1 MCLGIDVACRAEHV
15 ASMADETGRLL
26 WQQRRF
32 RTTEAELVSLGD
44 GIDPEDEFTVVLEPT
59 RNAWV
64 PVAAHFLARG
74 HRVVLV
80 PPERSADL
88 RRYYSKH
95 AKTDRLDSRILARL
109 PLLHPEGLVGL
120 SDLGPAQALKRA
132 VRRRAR
138 LVADR
143 TACHLRIACLLEML
157 GPGYLDTLGTGD
169 YPKAALA
176 VLARYGDPRALRRLG
191 KARLVA
197 LMRRVSRGAWG
208 EDKAGQLLDAAGE
221 ALRLWADGGLDFDE
235 LAWDLAS
242 EVRIG
247 AAIEAELGHLEGRIA
262 RLYAEAD
269 PAGIFTSAPSV
280 GPALGPGILGR
291 LGDARRFGNLKGV
304 RSFAGLVPT
313 TEQSGTGERRSGITK
328 AGDPGLRR
336 DLYLA
341 ADRARRV
348 DPQLAA
354 KYHRLMTERG
364 VHHTSAVCHVAT
376 TLLSRLAACWRNG
389 ERYVLRDVDGREIT
403 EGEGRAIVAERY
415 LVPEEVRAARRCG
428 RKAQRWKGRTG
439 RRKKESTEA
448 APALDPSTTEPTQEA
463 LVS

>member
-1 MCLGIDVACRAEHV
+1 MKLCLGIDVACRAEHV
-15 ASMADETGRLL
+15 ASMADETGRLV

-32 RTTEAELVSLGD
+32 HTTEADLVSLGD
-44 GIDPEDEFTVVLEPT
+44 EIDPGGELTVVLEPT

-64 PVAAHFLARG
+64 PIAAHFLARG

-95 AKTDRLDSRILARL
+95 AKTDGLDSRILARL

-157 GPGYLDTLGTGD
+157 GPGYLETLGSGD

-197 LMRRVSRGAWG
+197 LMRRASRGAWG
-208 EDKAGQLLDAAGE
+208 DDKAGQLLDAAGE
-221 ALRLWADGGLDFDE
+221 ALRLWRDGGLDLDE

-247 AAIEAELGHLEGRIA
+247 AAIDAELGHLEGRIA

-269 PAGIFTSAPSV
+269 PGGIFTSAPSV

-313 TEQSGTGERRSGITK
+313 TEQSGTAERRSGITK

-376 TLLSRLAACWRNG
+376 TLLSRLAACWRKG
-389 ERYVLRDVDGREIT
+389 EWYVLRDVDGREIT
-403 EGEGRAIVAERY
+403 EAEGRAIVAERY
-415 LVPEEVRAARRCG
+415 QVPEEVRAARRRG
-428 RKAQRWKGRTG
+428 RKAQRW
-439 RRKKESTEA
+439 
-448 APALDPSTTEPTQEA
+448 
-463 LVS
+463 